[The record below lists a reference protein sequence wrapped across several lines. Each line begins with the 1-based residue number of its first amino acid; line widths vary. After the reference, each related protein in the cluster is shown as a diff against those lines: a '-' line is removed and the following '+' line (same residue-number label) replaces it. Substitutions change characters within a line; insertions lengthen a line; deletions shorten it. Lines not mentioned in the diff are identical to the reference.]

1 MGAIGVSTLLTG
13 GRSEPAYWIKRG
25 AHLQVGYWKAIHLDQ
40 LAERLIP
47 FSPHLSRREDLSK
60 SK

>member
-1 MGAIGVSTLLTG
+1 MGAIGVSMLLTG
-13 GRSEPAYWIKRG
+13 GRSEPAYWIKQGR
-25 AHLQVGYWKAIHLDQ
+25 HLQVGYWKAIHLDQ

-47 FSPHLSRREDLSK
+47 LSPPLSRREDLSK